1 MPIFPEEYV
10 NSESCGAKCGALAVT
25 PRVGD
30 GDLAQLIDVW
40 SFLPATIRR
49 GIMAMVEEV
58 TRE

>member
-10 NSESCGAKCGALAVT
+10 NSGSGGAKCGALAVT

-30 GDLAQLIDVW
+30 GDLAQLNDAW
-40 SFLPATIRR
+40 ASLPAAVRR